1 MRFKPAEEIET
12 TGLLPFNFFFRR
24 ILRIRF
30 EPEFEP
36 IRRYLGLFSDFPSQP
51 LRPFLL
57 LLFLRPL
64 LSLLSDTLSST
75 YNRQRLLLLVELADQ
90 FEPGSTA
97 DGPGRLL
104 QSACSSSLVDLDL
117 DQPLLLIEE
126 AEGLSKLG
134 LQEGKG
140 EAKGPEAA
148 FGQLE
153 PQVERDEEGQRGER
167 EGGGQGWKGQESV
180 AV

>member
-1 MRFKPAEEIET
+1 MST
-12 TGLLPFNFFFRR
+12 LCLT
-24 ILRIRF
+24 F
-30 EPEFEP
+30 EPKFEP
-36 IRRYLGLFSDFPSQP
+36 LRHAWFLGVFFDFPSEPQ
-51 LRPFLL
+51 LPFLL
-57 LLFLRPL
+57 TLFLRPL
-64 LSLLSDTLSST
+64 LSPLSDTLTRRSPT
-75 YNRQRLLLLVELADQ
+75 RLCLLLLVKLADQ
-90 FEPGSTA
+90 FEPGSPA
-97 DGPGRLL
+97 DGPGWLL
-104 QSACSSSLVDLDL
+104 QSDTANSLVDLDL

-153 PQVERDEEGQRGER
+153 PQVERGEEGQRGER
-167 EGGGQGWKGQESV
+167 EGRGQGWKGQESD